1 MSPETSQR
9 PQWGIDRILDNL
21 TGRNVRALARAFAPI
36 TPANGKTL
44 HMIAVRS
51 LYLPDNSQPG
61 SLPVF
66 FEGKLLNFERR
77 IGVVRLRL
85 GPPESVETAGD
96 GIEPFRGSA
105 AVIVRGPALVELTF
119 PFHVEPLP
127 DHPDNYWRD
136 LRVPLAQLELPL
148 SMSKVPSEG

>member
-1 MSPETSQR
+1 MSPEASQR
-9 PQWGIDRILDNL
+9 PQWDIDRILERL

-36 TPANGKTL
+36 TPANGNTF
-44 HMIAVRS
+44 HMIAARS
-51 LYLPDNSQPG
+51 LYLPDNSQPD

-66 FEGKLLNFERR
+66 FEGKLLNFERC

-85 GPPESVETAGD
+85 GPPEFVETAGD

-105 AVIVRGPALVELTF
+105 AVIVRGPALVELAF

-127 DHPDNYWRD
+127 ENSDNYWRD
-136 LRVPLAQLELPL
+136 LRVPLAQLKLPL
-148 SMSKVPSEG
+148 SMSKAPSEG

>member
-1 MSPETSQR
+1 MSPETNQR
-9 PQWGIDRILDNL
+9 PRWDIDRILENL
-21 TGRNVRALARAFAPI
+21 TGRNVRALARAFAPT
-36 TPANGKTL
+36 TPANGKPPQ
-44 HMIAVRS
+44 MIAARS
-51 LYLPDNSQPG
+51 LYLPDNSQPD

-85 GPPESVETAGD
+85 GPPESVETACD

-105 AVIVRGPALVELTF
+105 AVIVRGPALVELAF

-127 DHPDNYWRD
+127 EHSVNYWRD

-148 SMSKVPSEG
+148 SMSKAPSEG